1 MAWSLAEL
9 SQAWLKERSI
19 LKLEETLG
27 FFSSV
32 ISPLTFNHTFIH
44 GQRFRFWFK
53 WASTSHNTDHLDSYA
68 PVSDSTFHKT
78 MLWFL
83 HFLSPK
89 AQLLQL
95 PLNRMWSLWKM
106 PHPNIRWKTSNS
118 QVSLINVTN
127 ELKKNLYYIFTFKI
141 L

>member
-1 MAWSLAEL
+1 MAWSPAEL

-44 GQRFRFWFK
+44 GQRFRFRFK
-53 WASTSHNTDHLDSYA
+53 WASTNHNTDHLDSFA
-68 PVSDSTFHKT
+68 LVSDNTLHKT
-78 MLWFL
+78 MLYFL

-89 AQLLQL
+89 AQLLQ
-95 PLNRMWSLWKM
+95 PTLNRMWSLWKM
-106 PHPNIRWKTSNS
+106 PHPNISWKTSNS

-127 ELKKNLYYIFTFKI
+127 ELKKPILHLYF
-141 L
+141 